1 MRGIFLGALECWEGH
16 IVAHKNLLRKTGS
29 MQDLNLI
36 TPAGFLVA
44 TGIELLLKAMA
55 IQGDFAPGV
64 SGEMPFYTHRL

>member
-1 MRGIFLGALECWEGH
+1 
-16 IVAHKNLLRKTGS
+16 